1 MLFDVFFPRQPIPLM
16 TDPNDQHTDEESF
29 FPLDDLADSVQA
41 MYEHMERVDE
51 FLEEFSGSD
60 DE

>member
-1 MLFDVFFPRQPIPLM
+1 M

-29 FPLDDLADSVQA
+29 FSFDDLADSVQA
-41 MYEHMERVDE
+41 MYDHMERVDE
-51 FLEEFSGSD
+51 FLEEFIGFD